1 MRKALILLALTG
13 IIFCA
18 SAQKTD
24 TFKRSK
30 RQQRAVE
37 RSIEKL
43 EKGAINGDIWG
54 TVIYSENDAPW
65 IMNHYLTFDELC
77 AYADT
82 HRCAQVR
89 AVALWCLMESH
100 PSKSKELFFRHIT
113 DGAHVSEIGGFCF
126 PANYTVGDFLVAHA
140 VRQSYLDSSDWHK
153 VDSLLLGS
161 PDAVN
166 IDRRYDLLD
175 NMLHPTDAELQT
187 LRRVS
192 AQCLDL
198 GGLQVLARKQK
209 LQDTALVLKAMDSI
223 YNRIWTNRK
232 FRKRYGNDV
241 HPENQIVEV
250 SHLWQ
255 HPAFDRRA
263 TQMCDSLTAQGI
275 VPHETLLRFAL
286 CQNAQQFPALIE
298 RILARLASHP
308 NNTVTASKPHG
319 RLVAKAVEQI
329 SESIKLEDYSIKG
342 VPILGCYAVLS
353 YLPHDTACKAVE
365 EILKQYK

>member
-1 MRKALILLALTG
+1 MRKTLALLTLIG
-13 IIFCA
+13 LALCA

-24 TFKRSK
+24 TFKRNK

-43 EKGAINGDIWG
+43 EKEAIKGDIWG
-54 TVIYSENDAPW
+54 SVCYSENDAPW

-100 PSKSKELFFRHIT
+100 PSKSKELFFRYVT
-113 DGAHVSEIGGFCF
+113 DGARIKITGFCI
-126 PANYTVGDFLVAHA
+126 PDNYSIGDFLIAHA
-140 VRQSYLDSSDWHK
+140 ARQSYLDSNEWHK
-153 VDSLLLGS
+153 VDSLLLCS

-175 NMLHPTDAELQT
+175 NMLHPTDAQLQT
-187 LRRVS
+187 LRQVS
-192 AQCLDL
+192 ARCLDL
-198 GGLQVLARKQK
+198 GGLQVLARH
-209 LQDTALVLKAMDSI
+209 LEPQDTALVLNAMDSI

-232 FRKRYGNDV
+232 YRRQYSQGV
-241 HPENQIVEV
+241 YPEYQIVNV
-250 SHLWQ
+250 SDIWQ

-263 TQMCDSLTAQGI
+263 NQMCDSLTAQGI
-275 VPHETLLRFAL
+275 APHESLLRFAFH
-286 CQNAQQFPALIE
+286 QNPQRFPALVE

-308 NNTVTASKPHG
+308 DNTLTASKPHG
-319 RLVAKAVEQI
+319 TLVAKAVEQI
-329 SESIKLEDYSIKG
+329 SKTIELEDYSIEG
-342 VPILGCYAVLS
+342 IPILGCSAVG
-353 YLPHDTACKAVE
+353 YYEPHDTACKAVE
-365 EILKQYK
+365 EILKRYK

>member
-1 MRKALILLALTG
+1 MRKTLILLALTG

-43 EKGAINGDIWG
+43 EKEAINGDIWG

-113 DGAHVSEIGGFCF
+113 DGAHVSEIGGFCI

-175 NMLHPTDAELQT
+175 NLLHPTDAELQT

-223 YNRIWTNRK
+223 YNRIGVNR
-232 FRKRYGNDV
+232 RYKRQYSHSV
-241 HPENQIVEV
+241 HPENQIVHV
-250 SHLWQ
+250 AQIWQ

-263 TQMCDSLTAQGI
+263 NLMCDSLTAQGI
-275 VPHETLLRFAL
+275 APHESLLRFAFH
-286 CQNAQQFPALIE
+286 QNPQQFPALVE

-308 NNTVTASKPHG
+308 DNKVTASKPHG
-319 RLVAKAVEQI
+319 TLVAKAAEQI
-329 SESIKLEDYSIKG
+329 SESIELEDYSIKG
-342 VPILGCYAVLS
+342 IPILGCRLVGYYA
-353 YLPHDTACKAVE
+353 PHDTACKAVE